1 MLLLL
6 AQRARRTDR
15 RTGVLYE
22 LGLVLTIAICGWIAF
37 DLLISTG
44 WRRRSLTVGCMAA
57 AAGLWAAGDLLLLLA
72 SDPEERSL
80 ALRVNYL
87 GICALPL
94 AFAAVGAQAAR
105 PRWWRHAGWVFAI
118 AALPPLLTYSCQF
131 WDSADWFVDYAVRP
145 PRRGPIFLA
154 NMLYSWALAVVAWV
168 YLAQTAMRLS
178 KASPLRMLALGAGA
192 GVPVLANFV
201 HIVVIPNGPD
211 PTPLLIGFSAVLIRF
226 AVIESGLALYL
237 PIARADVLEQVEV
250 GVLVAD
256 LEGRVVDANR
266 AARGL
271 TRTLDPHGRPLAT
284 LLDAARN
291 RSDVVVEVRTFPLR
305 SSVAEVGSAALL
317 EDRSEGRRTE
327 QRLQLAARLEALG
340 FLTAGIAH
348 EVNNPLAFIRAN
360 LSQLE
365 KLAHELSDPRVA
377 ALLSATVR
385 SLLDDAVELVG
396 ETQEGVERI
405 AALVARL
412 KSFARNDPHDPARR
426 TPVDLARV
434 ADAAVAMASVGMPP
448 GAIRRLGCAVPLAW
462 GVEGDLVQI
471 ALNLLVNAVQA
482 SENAVEIEVEVA
494 PADGG
499 VALCVRDRGSGID
512 SESLP
517 HLFDPFFTT
526 KPPGTGTGLG
536 LSLSY
541 DLARRNGGRLD
552 ASNRPDGGAAFSLW
566 LPAAE
571 GEGESGR

>member
-1 MLLLL
+1 
-6 AQRARRTDR
+6 
-15 RTGVLYE
+15 VLYE
-22 LGLVLTIAICGWIAF
+22 LGLVVTIAICGWIAL
-37 DLLISTG
+37 DLLASTG
-44 WRRRSLTVGCMAA
+44 WRRGSLAVGCMAA
-57 AAGLWAAGDLLLLLA
+57 SAGVWAAGDLLIRTASGPVEQLA
-72 SDPEERSL
+72 

-87 GICALPL
+87 GICVLPL
-94 AFAAVGAQAAR
+94 SYLAAAAQAAR
-105 PRWWRHAGWVFAI
+105 PRWWRHVRLVFAI
-118 AALPPLLTYSCQF
+118 AALPALLTYSCLF
-131 WDSADWFVDYAVRP
+131 WDSAQWFVDYAVHP

-154 NMLYSWALAVVAWV
+154 NMVYSWSLIGTAWL
-168 YLAQTAMRLS
+168 YFAKTAARLS
-178 KASPLRMLALGAGA
+178 RASPARMLALAIGTATPL
-192 GVPVLANFV
+192 VANFL
-201 HIVVIPNGPD
+201 HLVVIPGGPD
-211 PTPLLIGFSAVLIRF
+211 PTSALLGFSALLIRF
-226 AVIESGLALYL
+226 AVIESGLSLYL

-271 TRTLDPHGRPLAT
+271 TRTLDPIGQPIAPLLA
-284 LLDAARN
+284 AARA
-291 RSDVVVEVRTFPLR
+291 RSDVVVEVNTFPLR

-317 EDRSEGRRTE
+317 EDRSEARRAE

-377 ALLSATVR
+377 ALLSPSAR
-385 SLLDDAVELVG
+385 SLLGDAVELVAD
-396 ETQEGVERI
+396 TQEGVERI
-405 AALVARL
+405 AGLVMRL

-426 TPVDLARV
+426 TLVDLSRV
-434 ADAAVAMASVGMPP
+434 ADAAVAMASVGLPP
-448 GAIRRLGCAVPLAW
+448 GAIRRLGCAVPRVQA
-462 GVEGDLVQI
+462 VESDLVQI

-482 SENAVEIEVEVA
+482 SVAGVDIEVEVE
-494 PADGG
+494 PAEGG
-499 VALCVRDRGSGID
+499 VALHVRDRGDGID
-512 SESLP
+512 PDSLP

-552 ASNRPDGGAAFSLW
+552 ARNRAGGGACFSLW
-566 LPAAE
+566 LPLPE
-571 GEGESGR
+571 GDGTSPS